1 MLSVGHQ
8 RWNLREASPE
18 VTKTLA
24 NQLQLHPLVARCL
37 ALRVSDPERARE
49 WLRPSLKHLH
59 DPHLIAGMPTAIAR
73 IEAAIRSEER
83 IRIVTDYDVD
93 GTTSSLV
100 LQSTLRLLGAGERL
114 DYHIPDRF
122 VEGYGFSVI
131 AADKAAEDGIGLII
145 TADIGVRDHD
155 AVQRA
160 AERGVD
166 VIICDHH
173 LPDGA
178 SVPKDAHAVLCPPQ
192 EGCPYPNKALAAVG
206 VSLKLA
212 QALLESHPRQEAIL
226 RSMLK
231 VAAIGTVADVVDL
244 STPENRAIVAHGI
257 QGLRAGRHA
266 PGLHALLEVAGV
278 QGEVTSEDLGFRLGP
293 RINAAGRLAKATSV
307 IELFDERDPGR
318 ARAKAQELDA
328 LNGKRQQIQ
337 RKLVAEV
344 LDKLSEEP
352 PPFVVEWGA
361 ESEGWHRG
369 VVGIVAAKVRDH
381 THRPTAIIAVAGDE
395 ARGSV
400 RSIPG
405 AHAVSALDSVSAL
418 LTAHGGHPAAA
429 GFSLPAD
436 RLEDLRQGL
445 CEWAAAQDGLGD
457 EAPTLDVDVC
467 CDADALRVPDVDI
480 LAQGLADLGPHGKG
494 NPAPMIQ
501 VDGVHVGD
509 IRPMGEKHIRMRV
522 MDIDAVWWNGRQ
534 HTAMLSSGPVSL
546 VGSLGYNHWRGRRTV
561 RFTVEDARPC
571 PPQAAQAS
579 EPSP

>member
-1 MLSVGHQ
+1 MPSLKNQ
-8 RWNLREASPE
+8 KWTLRQAPAEVAS
-18 VTKTLA
+18 TLA
-24 NQLQLHPLVARCL
+24 NQLQLHPLVAHCL
-37 ALRVSDPERARE
+37 ALRVSDPEAARD
-49 WLRPSLKHLH
+49 WLRPSMTHLH
-59 DPHLIAGMPTAIAR
+59 DPHLIAGMQTAIDR
-73 IEAAIRSEER
+73 IQAAVRGEER

-122 VEGYGFSVI
+122 NEGYGFSVI
-131 AADKAAEDGIGLII
+131 AAEKAADDGIGLII
-145 TADIGVRDHD
+145 TADIGVRDHA
-155 AVQRA
+155 AVSA
-160 AERGVD
+160 AATRGVD

-173 LPDGA
+173 LPDGE
-178 SVPKDAHAVLCPPQ
+178 SVPEDAHAVLCPPQ
-192 EGCPYPNKALAAVG
+192 ADCTYPNKALAAVG

-212 QALLESHPRQEAIL
+212 QALLEAHPRQEAIL

-328 LNGKRQQIQ
+328 LNGQRQQIQ
-337 RKLVAEV
+337 RKLVTAV
-344 LDKLSEEP
+344 LEELSDAP
-352 PPFVVEWGA
+352 PPFVVQWGEEA
-361 ESEGWHRG
+361 DGWHRG

-381 THRPTAIIAVAGDE
+381 ANRPTAIIAISGGE

-400 RSIPG
+400 RSVPG
-405 AHAVSALDSVSAL
+405 AHAVSALDSVSDL
-418 LTAHGGHPAAA
+418 LTAYGGHPAAA
-429 GFSLPAD
+429 GFSLPVEKLD
-436 RLEDLRQGL
+436 DLRQGL
-445 CEWAAAQDGLGD
+445 KQWAESQDALGD
-457 EAPTLDVDVC
+457 STPTLTIDVC
-467 CDADALRVPDVDI
+467 CDGHALRVPDVDI

-494 NPAPMIQ
+494 NPAPLIQ
-501 VDGVHVGD
+501 VDDVRVSD

-522 MDIDAVWWNGRQ
+522 MDVDAVWWNGRQ
-534 HTAMLSSGPVSL
+534 HTHALSAGSVSL

-561 RFTVEDARPC
+561 RFTVEDARPFPLPAAPES
-571 PPQAAQAS
+571 PPD
-579 EPSP
+579 P